1 MILAE
6 EIKLFAASIPADIN
20 ENRGIYEIAFTVA
33 ERKSFLTRQKLE
45 YRAKF
50 RIDDANRV
58 LKFIEMLKESGA
70 GLSSG
75 ETTPG
80 FGFKTETYNTF
91 NKAREGTIEE
101 QSNLFGKKYEYKFDF
116 KTIRPRIEETAAK
129 AGYQFKYQITS
140 IGL

>member
-1 MILAE
+1 MILVE
-6 EIKLFAASIPADIN
+6 EIKQFAASIPADIS
-20 ENRGIYEIAFTVA
+20 ENHGIYEIAFTVA

-58 LKFIEMLKESGA
+58 LKFTEMLKESGA

-116 KTIRPRIEETAAK
+116 KTIRPRIQETATK
-129 AGYQFKYQITS
+129 AGYQFKYQVTS

>member
-6 EIKLFAASIPADIN
+6 EIKQFVTNIPADIN

-129 AGYQFKYQITS
+129 ADYQFKYQITS